1 MIRSLTGKVLDVLE
15 NLVILDVN
23 GIGFE
28 IICSRS
34 VVNSCKVNDAIKII
48 TSLQFSESGAVIYG
62 FASERERE
70 FFLRLTSVKG
80 VGGRTAIAILSQIS
94 IDNVINA
101 ISSADVNVF
110 MKVSGIGKKTA
121 ERLCFELKNI
131 AELKSMTREANPDT
145 AKSSGSVENVIDAL
159 LSLGFSR
166 SDAGGVI
173 NLLRAA
179 HGEDFNKLSEEDLLR
194 MSLRELHK

>member
-1 MIRSLTGKVLDVLE
+1 MIRSLTGKILDILE

-28 IICSRS
+28 ILCSRS
-34 VVNSCKVNDAIKII
+34 VLNSCEVNKEIKI
-48 TSLQFSESGAVIYG
+48 TTYLQFSEAGAVIYG

-80 VGGRTAIAILSQIS
+80 VGGRTGIAILSALS
-94 IDNVINA
+94 IDKVVNA
-101 ISSADVNVF
+101 ISSADVNAF
-110 MKVSGIGKKTA
+110 MKVPGIGKKTA

-131 AELKSMTREANPDT
+131 TELKSITQDSEQIP
-145 AKSSGSVENVIDAL
+145 KSSSHVENVIDAL
-159 LSLGFSR
+159 LSLGFTR

>member
-1 MIRSLTGKVLDVLE
+1 MIRSLTGKVSDIFE
-15 NLVILDVN
+15 NIVILDVN

-34 VVNSCKVNDAIKII
+34 VLSSCEDGKEIKII
-48 TSLQFSESGAVIYG
+48 TCPQFSEAGAVIYG
-62 FASERERE
+62 FASEQERG
-70 FFLRLTSVKG
+70 FFLRLTGVKG
-80 VGGRTAIAILSQIS
+80 VGGRTAIAILSELS
-94 IDNVINA
+94 IENVINA
-101 ISSADVNVF
+101 ISSADVNAF
-110 MKVSGIGKKTA
+110 MRVPGIGKKTA

-131 AELKSMTREANPDT
+131 AGLKVISQEIN
-145 AKSSGSVENVIDAL
+145 SGSKPSGHVENVIDAL
-159 LSLGFSR
+159 LSLGFTR

-194 MSLRELHK
+194 MSLKELHK

>member
-1 MIRSLTGKVLDVLE
+1 MIRSLSGTVSDIFE

-34 VVNSCKVNDAIKII
+34 ILSSCVIDKEIKI
-48 TSLQFSESGAVIYG
+48 TTCLQFSESGAVIYG
-62 FASERERE
+62 FSSERERE

-80 VGGRTAIAILSQIS
+80 VGGRTAIAILSELS
-94 IDNVINA
+94 LDTVVNA
-101 ISSADVNVF
+101 ISSADVKAF
-110 MKVSGIGKKTA
+110 MRVPGIGKKTA

-131 AELKSMTREANPDT
+131 SGLKTMAQDSDT
-145 AKSSGSVENVIDAL
+145 VPKSSGQAENVIDAL
-159 LSLGFSR
+159 LSLGFTR
-166 SDAGGVI
+166 ADAGGVI

-179 HGEDFNKLSEEDLLR
+179 HGDDFNKLSEEDLLR

>member
-1 MIRSLTGKVLDVLE
+1 MIRSLSGKILDILE
-15 NLVILDVN
+15 NLVIIDVN

-28 IICSRS
+28 ILCSRS
-34 VVNSCKVNDAIKII
+34 ILSSCVINKEIKI
-48 TSLQFSESGAVIYG
+48 TTCLQFSEAGAVIYG
-62 FASERERE
+62 FSSERERE

-80 VGGRTAIAILSQIS
+80 VGGRTAIAILSELS
-94 IDNVINA
+94 LDNVVNA
-101 ISSADVNVF
+101 ISSADVKAF
-110 MKVSGIGKKTA
+110 MRVPGIGKKTA

-131 AELKSMTREANPDT
+131 SGLKTITQDF
-145 AKSSGSVENVIDAL
+145 AKPADNQNSVENVIEAL
-159 LSLGFSR
+159 LALGFTR
-166 SDAGGVI
+166 ADAGGVI

>member
-1 MIRSLTGKVLDVLE
+1 MIRSLSGKILDILE
-15 NLVILDVN
+15 NLVILDVH

-28 IICSRS
+28 ILCSRS
-34 VVNSCKVNDAIKII
+34 ILSSCEINKEIKIT
-48 TSLQFSESGAVIYG
+48 TSLQFSEAGAVIYG
-62 FASERERE
+62 FSSERERE

-80 VGGRTAIAILSQIS
+80 VGGRTAIAILSELS
-94 IDNVINA
+94 LDNVVNA
-101 ISSADVNVF
+101 ISSADVKAF
-110 MKVSGIGKKTA
+110 MRVPGIGKKTA

-131 AELKSMTREANPDT
+131 SGLKTITQDF
-145 AKSSGSVENVIDAL
+145 AKPADNQNYVENVIDAL
-159 LSLGFSR
+159 LALGFTR
-166 SDAGGVI
+166 ADAGGVI